1 MTAGSCLLTR
11 AGDVLLTGTATQA
24 GPEAVVRLLDDL
36 LASCSNPD
44 AFSAAV
50 ANGTALD
57 MIDELGQHTT
67 AQRRRAEVASVALRG
82 LAAESAA
89 AGAMAGA
96 AERDPAADFDDFFA
110 APTPAASPTDW
121 PWSSVTALA
130 PPAAIPM
137 LDDQTDARLGDSA
150 VGDAEVRRP
159 GRDEVA
165 PVSLRELVAAA
176 NAAAGVARAMADADE
191 QHPSA
196 DVGDAMARQQRRRR
210 SCRGRRSRHSPRPR
224 QFRCSTIRRL
234 HGSETP
240 PSATLRSACQASM
253 R

>member
-67 AQRRRAEVASVALRG
+67 AQRRRVEVASVALRG
-82 LAAESAA
+82 LAAEAAA

-130 PPAAIPM
+130 PPSAIPM
-137 LDDQTDARLGDSA
+137 LDNQTDARLGDSA

-176 NAAAGVARAMADADE
+176 NAAADVARAMADADE

-196 DVGDAMARQQRRRR
+196 DVDDAIGGHASSVADGVVVAVGHGTRPALGNSDARQSDGCTARRLRRRR
-210 SCRGRRSRHSPRPR
+210 RQGPQAGPR
-224 QFRCSTIRRL
+224 
-234 HGSETP
+234 
-240 PSATLRSACQASM
+240 
-253 R
+253 